1 MAKCIRCGKST
12 LMRGHIRLKDA
23 DLCTPCFK
31 ELGFD
36 GSMSGTDVLIAK
48 NTYSWNDIKDGKA
61 EYDRRRWTARKAEA
75 TREESERLGLVYA
88 DFQTLDDLDCS
99 TNEIKTIEKLC
110 ALLEDERC
118 KSRLISYERE
128 PGGPL
133 NAFVGDAL
141 LYQLRYTRDVKW
153 IRIGADGDKVRIT
166 GPAGINKLVDKLV
179 NEYRKLV

>member
-1 MAKCIRCGKST
+1 
-12 LMRGHIRLKDA
+12 
-23 DLCTPCFK
+23 
-31 ELGFD
+31 
-36 GSMSGTDVLIAK
+36 
-48 NTYSWNDIKDGKA
+48 SWNDIKDGKV
-61 EYDRRRWTARKAEA
+61 EYDRRRWAARKAEA
-75 TREESERLGLVYA
+75 AREESERLGLVYA

-99 TNEIKTIEKLC
+99 TYEIKTIEKIC

-166 GPAGINKLVDKLV
+166 GPAGINKLADKLV

>member
-1 MAKCIRCGKST
+1 M
-12 LMRGHIRLKDA
+12 
-23 DLCTPCFK
+23 
-31 ELGFD
+31 
-36 GSMSGTDVLIAK
+36 
-48 NTYSWNDIKDGKA
+48 
-61 EYDRRRWTARKAEA
+61 
-75 TREESERLGLVYA
+75 VYA

-99 TNEIKTIEKLC
+99 TYEIKTIEKIC

-166 GPAGINKLVDKLV
+166 GPAGINKLADKLV